1 MFWHKGSIT
10 QKMLAKTNSL
20 FMRLKGARQKA
31 TGAYKI
37 PFQIEAK
44 LIFLILQD
52 FKNKWV

>member
-44 LIFLILQD
+44 LIILQD